1 MKAILK
7 FNLSVPREEFEF
19 KMATKSQEF
28 LSTIGMIGFKLKELL
43 DKNGTL
49 VEAVE
54 MFNEVAKTAGITNID
69 SLDDDITD

>member
-43 DKNGTL
+43 ENNGTL
-49 VEAVE
+49 AEAVE
-54 MFNEVAKTAGITNID
+54 MFNEVAKTAGITSVD
-69 SLDDDITD
+69 PLDDDITD